1 MSAKYRP
8 SSFWYR
14 LRAFFINIPIQDT
27 KGRVIDVF
35 PWPDRVDHDG
45 VMHFRHKADESLEET
60 RDRAL
65 KPDVVVFATGY
76 KREVQFLDLSYP
88 QPTEVSVRGIYSPDD
103 VTVGFIGFTRPSFG
117 KFRCDPEF
125 IERQMPTT

>member
-8 SSFWYR
+8 KSFWYL
-14 LRAFFINIPIQDT
+14 LRAFFINVPIQDT
-27 KGRVIDVF
+27 KGRVIDVSQ
-35 PWPDRVDHDG
+35 WPERVDNEG
-45 VMHFRHKADESLEET
+45 VMHFKHKAGESREET
-60 RDRAL
+60 RDRAVN
-65 KPDVVVFATGY
+65 PDVVVFATGY

-117 KFRCDPEF
+117 KFHLVPES
-125 IERQMPTT
+125 ID